1 MPVLTSLHAIGAAAA
16 LTTAALPLSLD
27 ACIEKAISRH
37 PLATMAAIDVQTSSS
52 RLHAAEAQRLPAI
65 GLSSGY
71 MYSSNRNGTL
81 DFVANN
87 APHETRAQVW
97 MAWQPD
103 TGALGAAVRRA
114 QADLEAS
121 DWSARAVRAKLALDV
136 ATAFCTAL
144 RTQHAEEALSEAAN
158 SARRQLQTVQRMVEA
173 GKASRFDLQRTTAT
187 MATQEAR
194 LAQADADHR
203 QAIRRLALLI
213 GESTEG
219 PLAEPQEPKPQPAA
233 DVTATAEA
241 RPGVHLAEATVKARL
256 AAQQVAELALW
267 PQLSATAASG
277 LDTGTWPSWQQLGWQ
292 AGLNLSWPIW
302 DWGNLRSQAEAA
314 QLATARSEAERRLAV
329 QTAAGEIIDAEA
341 QLARAAG
348 QLTPLRRAAEA
359 AKQAFEMASRGFAE
373 GGIGSLEVLLAQQA
387 AVEARIASQN
397 AYYDYLAAAAY
408 YRWAT
413 SGSEPQP

>member
-1 MPVLTSLHAIGAAAA
+1 
-16 LTTAALPLSLD
+16 LD
-27 ACIEKAISRH
+27 LCIQKAIARH
-37 PLATMAAIDVQTSSS
+37 PGIAIAAIEVQASSS
-52 RLHAAEAQRLPAI
+52 RLRSAEAQRLPVI

-71 MYSSNRNGTL
+71 LYSSNRDGTL

-87 APHETRAQVW
+87 APHETRAQVGVS
-97 MAWQPD
+97 WQPD

-114 QADLEAS
+114 QADLEAAG
-121 DWSARAVRAKLALDV
+121 WSAQAIRARLALDV

-144 RTQHAEEALSEAAN
+144 RTQHASEALAEAAG

-187 MATQEAR
+187 MASQEAR
-194 LAQADADHR
+194 LAQAEVDHR
-203 QAIRRLALLI
+203 QALRRLALLI
-213 GESTEG
+213 GESTDG
-219 PLAEPQEPKPQPAA
+219 PLAEPDEAKAVPIDDLAA
-233 DVTATAEA
+233 VAET
-241 RPGVHLAEATVKARL
+241 RPEVHRAAAIIQARL
-256 AAQQVAELALW
+256 ADQQIAERALW
-267 PQLSATAASG
+267 PQLSATASSG
-277 LDTGTWPSWQQLGWQ
+277 LDTGTWPSWQHLGWQ

-302 DWGNLRSQAEAA
+302 DWGNLQSQADAA
-314 QLATARSEAERRLAV
+314 RLAAARSEAERRLAV
-329 QTAAGEIIDAEA
+329 QTATTEVIDAEA
-341 QLARAAG
+341 LLARAVG

-359 AKQAFEMASRGFAE
+359 SKQAFEMASRGFAE

-413 SGSEPQP
+413 TGSEPQP